1 MDQTKITLVCKHAH
15 FSLSLDDL
23 GDLEIKNAI
32 RMYYVWYLNCQ
43 ALSVG
48 SMPRS
53 VWFKVFIFKIKG
65 SRNHKKIMNIGLKKR
80 NQHHRVHILVNN
92 KGLLS
97 FFQKK
102 LLLFE
107 FELPMSILYLKHGS

>member
-1 MDQTKITLVCKHAH
+1 MSGISTVKHFLLVPCQDQYGLKYS
-15 FSLSLDDL
+15 F
-23 GDLEIKNAI
+23 
-32 RMYYVWYLNCQ
+32 
-43 ALSVG
+43 
-48 SMPRS
+48 
-53 VWFKVFIFKIKG
+53 FKIKG
-65 SRNHKKIMNIGLKKR
+65 SRNHKKFMNIGLKKR